1 MRDKAQQRLSKTLQK
16 LSEEDILRILQ
27 ELGDADLTQVLID
40 HLLDNYDNDDI
51 RSAMKEI

>member
-51 RSAMKEI
+51 RRAMKEI